1 MTVLIVV
8 VLVVPGILFASY
20 RIQRGLEMKKRE
32 NKGAPVHGGGAGST
46 VTRPRQ
52 RRWELRRL
60 GYRYADDSVFVHGT
74 GVFTGV
80 VIDTSTD
87 EFATAGETG
96 DTAMLPVGIYQA
108 LLG

>member
-20 RIQRGLEMKKRE
+20 RIHRAREMRKRQ
-32 NKGAPVHGGGAGST
+32 NRGAPDHGGGVGSA

-52 RRWELRRL
+52 PRWELRRL

-74 GVFTGV
+74 GVFTGL

-87 EFATAGETG
+87 EFATAGDG
-96 DTAMLPVGIYQA
+96 PF
-108 LLG
+108 LLGTF